1 MHRTTLIFVD
11 VDGAQKAVELPLL
24 RLSDRIKL
32 SLQCQRKNRGR
43 SEVLDVQGEF
53 RVTSVEMDASSGRLR
68 QVLQVEA
75 MGLAPTWKAVKGTK
89 ETRFGPARYPRTPI
103 S

>member
-11 VDGAQKAVELPLL
+11 VEGAQKDLQLPLL

-32 SLQCQRKNRGR
+32 RLQCQRKNRGR
-43 SEVLDVQGEF
+43 SEVLDISGEF
-53 RVTSVEMDASSGRLR
+53 RVTGVELDATRGRLR

-75 MGLAPTWKAVKGTK
+75 VGIAPTWKAVKKPK
-89 ETRFGPARYPRTPI
+89 ETRFGPAKYPRTPI